1 MTDGVLRLREAIAHE
16 VTVSDHLASD
26 DPHHMTST
34 TTEAMLEGL
43 LQETTARH
51 HREDM
56 RTRTRPEAPHLRH
69 EAMTRT
75 LEQIHMLDRAALL
88 LLEGMAA
95 TVVAVAAT
103 EGTTTGHTRYVW
115 LHGA

>member
-1 MTDGVLRLREAIAHE
+1 
-16 VTVSDHLASD
+16 
-26 DPHHMTST
+26 
-34 TTEAMLEGL
+34 MLEGR

-56 RTRTRPEAPHLRH
+56 RTRTTPEALHLRH

-88 LLEGMAA
+88 LLEAMAA
-95 TVVAVAAT
+95 TAVAAT
-103 EGTTTGHTRYVW
+103 EGTTIGHTSRMVRSNPTQ
-115 LHGA
+115 HGVGLMTTA